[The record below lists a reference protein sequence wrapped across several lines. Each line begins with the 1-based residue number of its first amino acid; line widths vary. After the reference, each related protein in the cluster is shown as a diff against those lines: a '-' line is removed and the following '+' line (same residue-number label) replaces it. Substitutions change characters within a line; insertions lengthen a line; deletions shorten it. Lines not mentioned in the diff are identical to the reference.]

1 MLVAISIYW
10 TPLVTAVVQPFSEC
24 RFPISAIKNL
34 RTLEEKAELKG
45 TGPQSSFPSGA
56 AAEIKLN
63 RFFDLTRGILDNF
76 FLIPKTKQI

>member
-10 TPLVTAVVQPFSEC
+10 TPLVAAVVQPFSEC

-45 TGPQSSFPSGA
+45 KGPQSSFPSGA
-56 AAEIKLN
+56 AAETSPSKMEERRKPLCG
-63 RFFDLTRGILDNF
+63 LTG
-76 FLIPKTKQI
+76 